1 MYLEKYLEKLF
12 TVLCLFRLDIS
23 LTSQKTLFRD
33 RFSSSELM
41 FCIEFRFFFAFQL
54 IFFFYFSLQT
64 FDLFDIFV
72 LILQVKAGER
82 QGVPLASTS
91 APALAQS
98 CGCER
103 WRGLLPK
110 AQ

>member
-1 MYLEKYLEKLF
+1 M
-12 TVLCLFRLDIS
+12 
-23 LTSQKTLFRD
+23 
-33 RFSSSELM
+33 SSN
-41 FCIEFRFFFAFQL
+41 
-54 IFFFYFSLQT
+54 FYKT

-82 QGVPLASTS
+82 QGVPLASTP

-103 WRGLLPK
+103 WRGLLLK
-110 AQ
+110 ARLKSPNRHIPPLPVGVAGLAK